1 MLKAAKAVM
10 LNEDIQKHTQ
20 NSYSRCGDHCCR
32 VLYTYG
38 MQQLRHMKVKAY
50 TVISIAITVG
60 IAVAAFFCFPHAF
73 GRLVE
78 SLRDLGMSFVCFF
91 TYLFGHSDAVTPT
104 VITYPDYTFLAYFGS
119 GNAPNTALA
128 ETFEGFI
135 DQWIIYWKTL
145 ISKANK
151 INNI

>member
-1 MLKAAKAVM
+1 
-10 LNEDIQKHTQ
+10 
-20 NSYSRCGDHCCR
+20 
-32 VLYTYG
+32 
-38 MQQLRHMKVKAY
+38 MKVKAY
-50 TVISIAITVG
+50 TVISIVITVG
-60 IAVAAFFCFPHAF
+60 IAVTAFLCFPHAL

-78 SLRDLGMSFVCFF
+78 SLRDLGMSLAYFF
-91 TYLFGHSDAVTPT
+91 TRLFGHADAVTPT
-104 VITYPDYTFLAYFGS
+104 VTSYPDYIFLAYLGS

-145 ISKANK
+145 ISKASK

>member
-1 MLKAAKAVM
+1 
-10 LNEDIQKHTQ
+10 
-20 NSYSRCGDHCCR
+20 
-32 VLYTYG
+32 
-38 MQQLRHMKVKAY
+38 MKVKAY
-50 TVISIAITVG
+50 TVVSVAITVG
-60 IAVAAFFCFPHAF
+60 IAVTAFLCFPHAL
-73 GRLVE
+73 GRFVE
-78 SLRDLGMSFVCFF
+78 SLRDLGMSFACFF

>member
-1 MLKAAKAVM
+1 MKIFKSILK
-10 LNEDIQKHTQ
+10 

-50 TVISIAITVG
+50 TVISVAITVG
-60 IAVAAFFCFPHAF
+60 IAVTAFLCFPHAL

-145 ISKANK
+145 ISKASK

>member
-1 MLKAAKAVM
+1 
-10 LNEDIQKHTQ
+10 
-20 NSYSRCGDHCCR
+20 
-32 VLYTYG
+32 
-38 MQQLRHMKVKAY
+38 MKVKAY

-60 IAVAAFFCFPHAF
+60 IAVTAFFCFPHTF

-78 SLRDLGMSFVCFF
+78 SLRDLGMSFACFF

-119 GNAPNTALA
+119 GNAPNTALT
-128 ETFEGFI
+128 ETFEDFI

-145 ISKANK
+145 ISKASK